1 MTELVSAKISGD
13 QLSIGL
19 SFAKHVAAQCRRSYN
34 QTLMLLSK
42 LGELRFVSTTPRI
55 LVLGAQEEAGRLLWE
70 SVRTPESLVA
80 PADDTGWLVNPSLDG
95 YAAALLLGEPLQRL
109 PSLLAFESVVK
120 HIPEGVAVLN
130 TELKIQWCNDRFT
143 ELTGRTAVGLPAPQ
157 GLTFDDAFASP
168 QIVGP
173 DFAPFNTALGSGLTA
188 RTKYR
193 TGESTYI
200 DVVAAPVFAAGS
212 EFASLVVVT
221 VRDVTVEHQQGEK
234 LTAIHEAG
242 QDLGDIAPEDLL
254 TMSVEARKILL
265 REKIILYT
273 KDVLKFGTI
282 EVRLLNE
289 RTNRLEPLLNV
300 GMMPE
305 AAERE
310 LYAAPTGNGV
320 TGYVA
325 ATGNSYLCRDTS
337 NDPLYLMGV
346 AGASSSL
353 TVPIKRHERVLGT
366 FNVESTYAN
375 AFSEQDQQFLELF
388 CRDLAIALNTLEL
401 LVFERATVASE
412 SSTVLLREAARP
424 VDEILND
431 IAWLQNK
438 FVGFDP
444 QATERLQ
451 RMLKQTRTIRQLIHG
466 IGEKV
471 APQVSTPL
479 PSLSPSK
486 PKLRGKRVLI
496 ADGDETVRA
505 TGHEL
510 LARFGCEVETAH
522 NGEEAILMIRSFH
535 YDVVLYD
542 AEMTDIHLIEA
553 LEKIRAIHAYIPVV
567 LMKGYG
573 YDGAHRMVKARQM
586 GFKLALYKP
595 FRLDLLL
602 TELDKA
608 MTPPG
613 EESPKG

>member
-1 MTELVSAKISGD
+1 M
-13 QLSIGL
+13 
-19 SFAKHVAAQCRRSYN
+19 
-34 QTLMLLSK
+34 
-42 LGELRFVSTTPRI
+42 STTPRI
-55 LVLGAQEEAGRLLWE
+55 LVLGAKEEVARLLWE
-70 SVRTPESLVA
+70 SMRTPESLVCPPDEA
-80 PADDTGWLVNPSLDG
+80 GWQTGSLESEF
-95 YAAALLLGEPLQRL
+95 AAALVLGEPLQHL
-109 PSLLAFESVVK
+109 PTLMALESVVK
-120 HIPEGVAVLN
+120 HLPEGIAVLD
-130 TELKIQWCNDRFT
+130 TDLKIQWCNDRFS
-143 ELTGRTAVGLPAPQ
+143 EFTGRAEAGLSSLR
-157 GLTFDDAFASP
+157 GLSFDEAFATP

-173 DFAPFNTALGSGLTA
+173 DFAPFHTALGSGATS

-193 TGESTYI
+193 TGELTYI
-200 DVVAAPVFAAGS
+200 DVVAAPVYASGS
-212 EFASLVVVT
+212 EYPSLVVVT
-221 VRDVTVEHQQGEK
+221 VRDVSVEHQQGEK

-242 QDLGDIAPEDLL
+242 QDLGDIAPEDLV
-254 TMSVEARKILL
+254 TMSVDARKILL

-273 KDVLKFGTI
+273 KDVLNFETI

-300 GMMPE
+300 GMLSE

-310 LYAAPTGNGV
+310 LFALPTGNGV

-325 ATGNSYLCRDTS
+325 ATGNSYLCRDTTH
-337 NDPLYLMGV
+337 DPLYLRGV

-353 TVPIKRHERVLGT
+353 TVPIKRNERVLGT
-366 FNVESTYAN
+366 FNVESTHAN

-388 CRDLAIALNTLEL
+388 CRDLAVALNTLEL

-451 RMLKQTRTIRQLIHG
+451 RVLQQTRTIRQLIFG
-466 IGEKV
+466 IGQKV
-471 APQVSTPL
+471 APNVSAPMA
-479 PSLSPSK
+479 SLSPSK

-496 ADGDETVRA
+496 ADGDQSVRD

-522 NGEEAILMIRSFH
+522 NGEEALLMIRSFH

-542 AEMTDIHLIEA
+542 AEMSDIHLIEA
-553 LEKIRAIHAYIPVV
+553 LDKIREIRADIPVV
-567 LMKGYG
+567 LMKGFG

-608 MTPPG
+608 FTPPG
-613 EESPKG
+613 EDGQPV

>member
-1 MTELVSAKISGD
+1 M
-13 QLSIGL
+13 
-19 SFAKHVAAQCRRSYN
+19 
-34 QTLMLLSK
+34 
-42 LGELRFVSTTPRI
+42 
-55 LVLGAQEEAGRLLWE
+55 LWE
-70 SVRTPESLVA
+70 SVRTPESLVS
-80 PADDTGWLVNPSLDG
+80 PVDDAKWLSETAECD
-95 YAAALLLGEPLQRL
+95 YAGALVIGESLQRL
-109 PSLLAFESVVK
+109 PTLLAFESVVK
-120 HIPEGVAVLN
+120 HLPEGVAVLN
-130 TELKIQWCNDRFT
+130 SDLKIQWCNDRFN
-143 ELTGRTAVGLPAPQ
+143 ELTGRAALGLPTPH
-157 GLTFDDAFASP
+157 GMSFDDAFASP

-173 DFAPFNTALGSGLTA
+173 DFSPFNTALGSGITA
-188 RTKYR
+188 RTMYC
-193 TGESTYI
+193 TGASTYF
-200 DVVAAPVFAAGS
+200 DVVAAPVFTTDK
-212 EFASLVVVT
+212 EFPSLVVVT
-221 VRDVTVEHQQGEK
+221 VRDVTAEHQQGEK

-242 QDLGDIAPEDLL
+242 QDLGDIAPEDLA
-254 TMSVEARKILL
+254 TMSVDARKMLL

-273 KDVLKFGTI
+273 KDVLKFETI

-289 RTNRLEPLLNV
+289 KTNRLEPLLNV
-300 GMMPE
+300 GMLPE

-310 LYAAPTGNGV
+310 LHALPTGNGV

-337 NDPLYLMGV
+337 NDRLYLMGV
-346 AGASSSL
+346 AGAASSL

-366 FNVESTYAN
+366 FNVESTHAN

-388 CRDLAIALNTLEL
+388 CRDLAVALNTLEL

-412 SSTVLLREAARP
+412 SSTVLLREAAKP

-471 APQVSTPL
+471 APQVQSPVVPL
-479 PSLSPSK
+479 GPSK

-496 ADGDETVRA
+496 ADADESVRA
-505 TGHEL
+505 AGHEL

-522 NGEEAILMIRSFH
+522 NGEEALLMIRSFH

-602 TELDKA
+602 TELDRA
-608 MTPPG
+608 LTPPG
-613 EESPKG
+613 EEPARG

>member
-1 MTELVSAKISGD
+1 M
-13 QLSIGL
+13 
-19 SFAKHVAAQCRRSYN
+19 
-34 QTLMLLSK
+34 
-42 LGELRFVSTTPRI
+42 LGE
-55 LVLGAQEEAGRLLWE
+55 QEEAGRSLWE
-70 SVRTPESLVA
+70 SVRTSESLVA
-80 PADDTGWLVNPSLDG
+80 PTDVAHWLTKPPDG
-95 YAAALLLGEPLQRL
+95 EYDAAFVFGESLQRL
-109 PSLLAFESVVK
+109 PILLAFENVVK
-120 HIPEGVAVLN
+120 YLPEGVAVLDID
-130 TELKIQWCNDRFT
+130 LKIQWCNERFT
-143 ELTGRTAVGLPAPQ
+143 ELTGRTAAGLPEPL
-157 GLTFDDAFASP
+157 GLTFDEAFASP

-173 DFAPFNTALGSGLTA
+173 DFAPFNTALGAGMTA

-193 TGESTYI
+193 SGESTYI
-200 DVVAAPVFAAGS
+200 DVVAAPVFESGN
-212 EFASLVVVT
+212 EYASLIVVT
-221 VRDVTVEHQQGEK
+221 VRDVSAEHVQGEK
-234 LTAIHEAG
+234 LTLIHEAG
-242 QDLGDIAPEDLL
+242 QDLGDINPEDLM
-254 TMSVEARKILL
+254 TMSVDARKMLL

-273 KDVLKFGTI
+273 KDVLKFETI

-289 RTNRLEPLLNV
+289 KTNRLEPLLNV

-310 LYAAPTGNGV
+310 LFALQTGNGV

-337 NDPLYLMGV
+337 TDPLYLMGV
-346 AGASSSL
+346 AGATSSL

-366 FNVESTYAN
+366 FNVESTRPN

-388 CRDLAIALNTLEL
+388 CRDLAVALNTLEL

-412 SSTVLLREAARP
+412 SSTTLLREAARP

-471 APQVSTPL
+471 APHAPVPVS
-479 PSLSPSK
+479 SFGPSK
-486 PKLRGKRVLI
+486 AKLRGKRILI

-505 TGHEL
+505 AGHEL
-510 LARFGCEVETAH
+510 LERYGCEVETAH
-522 NGEEAILMIRSFH
+522 NGEIALLMITSYH

-553 LEKIRAIHAYIPVV
+553 LEKIRAAHEFLPVI

-595 FRLDLLL
+595 FRLDLLMVELEKAL
-602 TELDKA
+602 TPSTDDPAKA
-608 MTPPG
+608 
-613 EESPKG
+613 SP

>member
-1 MTELVSAKISGD
+1 
-13 QLSIGL
+13 
-19 SFAKHVAAQCRRSYN
+19 
-34 QTLMLLSK
+34 
-42 LGELRFVSTTPRI
+42 
-55 LVLGAQEEAGRLLWE
+55 VLGAQEDAGRLLWE
-70 SVRTPESLVA
+70 SVRTPESFVNPPDEA
-80 PADDTGWLVNPSLDG
+80 GWLAKPSEG
-95 YAAALLLGEPLQRL
+95 EFAAALLLGEPLLRL
-109 PSLLAFESVVK
+109 PTLLAFESIVK
-120 HIPEGVAVLN
+120 HLPEGIAVLDVD
-130 TELKIQWCNDRFT
+130 LKIQWCNDRFT
-143 ELTGRTAVGLPAPQ
+143 ELTGRVALGLSSPQ
-157 GLTFDDAFASP
+157 GLSFDDAFSSP
-168 QIVGP
+168 RIVGP
-173 DFAPFNTALGSGLTA
+173 DFAPFNTALGSGMTA

-200 DVVAAPVFAAGS
+200 DVVAAPVFTAGS
-212 EFASLVVVT
+212 EFPSLVVVT
-221 VRDVTVEHQQGEK
+221 VQDVTDEHQQGEK

-254 TMSVEARKILL
+254 TMSVEARKMLL

-273 KDVLKFGTI
+273 KDVLKFETI

-310 LYAAPTGNGV
+310 LMAVPTGNGV

-337 NDPLYLMGV
+337 TDPLYLMGV

-366 FNVESTYAN
+366 FNVESTHAN

-431 IAWLQNK
+431 IDWLQNK

-471 APQVSTPL
+471 APQVSAPIASMT
-479 PSLSPSK
+479 PSK

-496 ADGDETVRA
+496 ADGDESVRA

-522 NGEEAILMIRSFH
+522 NGEEALLMIRSFH
-535 YDVVLYD
+535 YDIVLYD

-553 LEKIRAIHAYIPVV
+553 LEQIRAIHAYIPVI

-613 EESPKG
+613 EEPSKPTP

>member
-1 MTELVSAKISGD
+1 M
-13 QLSIGL
+13 
-19 SFAKHVAAQCRRSYN
+19 
-34 QTLMLLSK
+34 
-42 LGELRFVSTTPRI
+42 
-55 LVLGAQEEAGRLLWE
+55 LGAKEDVGRLLWE
-70 SVRTPESLVA
+70 SVRKSESLVC
-80 PADDTGWLVNPSLDG
+80 PADDAGWLAIPPQGEYV
-95 YAAALLLGEPLQRL
+95 AALVLGEPLQHL
-109 PSLLAFESVVK
+109 PTLLALESVVK
-120 HIPEGVAVLN
+120 HLPEGIAVLDV
-130 TELKIQWCNDRFT
+130 ELKIQWCNDRFA
-143 ELTGRTAVGLPAPQ
+143 ELTGRTALGLPAPR
-157 GLTFDDAFASP
+157 GLSFDEAFATP

-173 DFAPFNTALGSGLTA
+173 DFSPFHTALGSGMTA

-200 DVVAAPVFAAGS
+200 DVVAAPVYASGG
-212 EFASLVVVT
+212 EYPSLVVVT
-221 VRDVTVEHQQGEK
+221 VRDVSLEHQQGEK

-242 QDLGDIAPEDLL
+242 QDLGDIAPEDLI
-254 TMSVEARKILL
+254 TMSVDARKVLL

-273 KDVLKFGTI
+273 KDVLNFETI
-282 EVRLLNE
+282 EVRLFNE

-300 GMMPE
+300 GMMAE
-305 AAERE
+305 ATERE
-310 LYAAPTGNGV
+310 LLALPTGNGV

-337 NDPLYLMGV
+337 HDPLYLMGV

-353 TVPIKRHERVLGT
+353 TVPIKRNERVLGT
-366 FNVESTYAN
+366 FNVESTQAN

-471 APQVSTPL
+471 APQVSAPMG
-479 PSLSPSK
+479 SLSPSM

-496 ADGDETVRA
+496 ADGDASVRA

-522 NGEEAILMIRSFH
+522 NGEEALLMIRSFH

-553 LEKIRAIHAYIPVV
+553 LEQIRAIHAYIPVV

-595 FRLDLLL
+595 FRLDLLM

-608 MTPPG
+608 LALPG
-613 EESPKG
+613 EVPAAE

>member
-1 MTELVSAKISGD
+1 M
-13 QLSIGL
+13 
-19 SFAKHVAAQCRRSYN
+19 
-34 QTLMLLSK
+34 
-42 LGELRFVSTTPRI
+42 
-55 LVLGAQEEAGRLLWE
+55 LGAQQDAGRSLWE
-70 SVRTPESLVA
+70 SVRTPESLVSA
-80 PADDTGWLVNPSLDG
+80 PDDQGWLAKPLDG
-95 YAAALLLGEPLQRL
+95 EFVAALVLGEPLQQL
-109 PSLLAFESVVK
+109 PTLLAFESVVK
-120 HIPEGVAVLN
+120 HLPEGIAVLDLD
-130 TELKIQWCNDRFT
+130 LKIKWCNDRFA
-143 ELTGRTAVGLPAPQ
+143 ELTGRTSLELPSSIGLS
-157 GLTFDDAFASP
+157 FDDAFASP
-168 QIVGP
+168 RIVGP

-188 RTKYR
+188 RTMYR

-200 DVVAAPVFAAGS
+200 DVVAAPVFTPGN
-212 EFASLVVVT
+212 EYPSLVVVT
-221 VRDVTVEHQQGEK
+221 VRDVSDEQQQGEK

-254 TMSVEARKILL
+254 TMSVEARKMLL
-265 REKIILYT
+265 REKIIHYT
-273 KDVLKFGTI
+273 KDVLKFETI

-289 RTNRLEPLLNV
+289 RTNKLEPLLNV

-310 LYAAPTGNGV
+310 LTAAKTGNGV

-337 NDPLYLMGV
+337 NDPLYLVGV

-366 FNVESTYAN
+366 FNVESTHAN

-466 IGEKV
+466 IGDKV
-471 APQVSTPL
+471 APQASTPIAAL
-479 PSLSPSK
+479 TPSK
-486 PKLRGKRVLI
+486 PRLRGKRVLI
-496 ADGDETVRA
+496 ADRDETVRA

-522 NGEEAILMIRSFH
+522 NGEEALLMIRSFH

-553 LEKIRAIHAYIPVV
+553 LEQIREIHAYIPVV

-602 TELDKA
+602 PELDEA
-608 MTPPG
+608 LTPPG
-613 EESPKG
+613 EEPAKAT

>member
-1 MTELVSAKISGD
+1 M
-13 QLSIGL
+13 
-19 SFAKHVAAQCRRSYN
+19 
-34 QTLMLLSK
+34 
-42 LGELRFVSTTPRI
+42 STTPRI
-55 LVLGAQEEAGRLLWE
+55 LVLGAQEDAAGLLLE
-70 SVRTPESLVA
+70 SVRTPDLLVT
-80 PADDTGWLVNPSLDG
+80 PTDDAKWLANPTDSE
-95 YAAALLLGEPLQRL
+95 YTAAFVLGEALQRL
-109 PSLLAFESVVK
+109 PTLLAFESVVK

-130 TELKIQWCNDRFT
+130 TDLKIQWCNDQFT
-143 ELTGRTAVGLPAPQ
+143 ELTGRTALGLPSPL
-157 GLTFDDAFASP
+157 GMSFDDAFASP

-173 DFAPFNTALGSGLTA
+173 DFSPFNTALGSGMTA

-193 TGESTYI
+193 SGESTYF
-200 DVVAAPVFAAGS
+200 DVVAAPVFSSGS
-212 EFASLVVVT
+212 EFASMVVVT
-221 VRDVTVEHQQGEK
+221 VRDVTAEHQQGEK

-242 QDLGDIAPEDLL
+242 QDLGDIAPEDLV
-254 TMSVEARKILL
+254 TMSVDARKMLL

-289 RTNRLEPLLNV
+289 KTNRLEPLLNV

-310 LYAAPTGNGV
+310 LNAEPAGNGV

-337 NDPLYLMGV
+337 TDPLYLMGA

-366 FNVESTYAN
+366 FNVESTHAN

-388 CRDLAIALNTLEL
+388 CRDLAVALNTLEL

-471 APQVSTPL
+471 SPQVPNPVASFG
-479 PSLSPSK
+479 PSK
-486 PKLRGKRVLI
+486 PKLKGKRVLI

-522 NGEEAILMIRSFH
+522 NGEEALLMIRSFH

-602 TELDKA
+602 TELDRA
-608 MTPPG
+608 LTPPG
-613 EESPKG
+613 EETPK

>member
-1 MTELVSAKISGD
+1 MSS
-13 QLSIGL
+13 
-19 SFAKHVAAQCRRSYN
+19 
-34 QTLMLLSK
+34 
-42 LGELRFVSTTPRI
+42 TPRI
-55 LVLGAQEEAGRLLWE
+55 LTLGAREDAGRLLE
-70 SVRTPESLVA
+70 SARSPESLITPEDDSRWLTN
-80 PADDTGWLVNPSLDG
+80 PAEGQF
-95 YAAALLLGEPLQRL
+95 AAALVLGESLQRL
-109 PSLLAFESVVK
+109 PTLLAFESVVK
-120 HIPEGVAVLN
+120 QIPEGVAVLN
-130 TELKIQWCNDRFT
+130 TDLKIQWCNDRFS
-143 ELTGRTAVGLPAPQ
+143 ELSGRTAKEMPTPIGLS
-157 GLTFDDAFASP
+157 FDDTFASP
-168 QIVGP
+168 QIIGP
-173 DFAPFNTALGSGLTA
+173 DFSPFNTALGSGVTA

-193 TGESTYI
+193 SGESTYL
-200 DVVAAPVFAAGS
+200 DVVAAPIFVPGG
-212 EFASLVVVT
+212 EYPTMVVVT
-221 VRDVTVEHQQGEK
+221 VRDVTQEHQQGEK

-265 REKIILYT
+265 REKIIFYT
-273 KDVLKFGTI
+273 KDVLNFETI

-300 GMMPE
+300 GMMAE

-310 LYAAPTGNGV
+310 LYSSPTGNGV

-337 NDPLYLMGV
+337 TDTLYLTGA

-366 FNVESTYAN
+366 FNVESTHAN

-388 CRDLAIALNTLEL
+388 CRDLAVALNTLEL

-431 IAWLQNK
+431 IAWLQ
-438 FVGFDP
+438 
-444 QATERLQ
+444 
-451 RMLKQTRTIRQLIHG
+451 TIRQLIHG

-471 APQVSTPL
+471 SPTVAPPMTA
-479 PSLSPSK
+479 PSK

-496 ADGDETVRA
+496 ADGDESVRA
-505 TGHEL
+505 AGHEL

-522 NGEEAILMIRSFH
+522 NGEEALLMIRSFH

-553 LEKIRAIHAYIPVV
+553 LEKVRAIHGYIPVI

-602 TELDKA
+602 NELDKA
-608 MTPPG
+608 LTPPG
-613 EESPKG
+613 DEPPKP

>member
-1 MTELVSAKISGD
+1 M
-13 QLSIGL
+13 
-19 SFAKHVAAQCRRSYN
+19 
-34 QTLMLLSK
+34 
-42 LGELRFVSTTPRI
+42 STTPRI
-55 LVLGAQEEAGRLLWE
+55 LVLGSREEAARSIWE
-70 SVRTPESLVA
+70 SVKIPESLVCA
-80 PADDTGWLVNPSLDG
+80 PGESDWLTESLDKDFT
-95 YAAALLLGEPLQRL
+95 AALVLGEPLKHL
-109 PSLLAFESVVK
+109 PTLLALESVVK
-120 HIPEGVAVLN
+120 HLPEGVAVLDP
-130 TELKIQWCNDRFT
+130 ELKIQWCNDRFS
-143 ELTGRTAVGLPAPQ
+143 EFTGRDKVGLPSLR
-157 GLTFDDAFASP
+157 GLSFDEAFATP

-173 DFAPFNTALGSGLTA
+173 DFAPFHNALGSGMTT

-200 DVVAAPVFAAGS
+200 DVVAAPVYASGA
-212 EFASLVVVT
+212 EFPSLIVVT

-242 QDLGDIAPEDLL
+242 QDLGDIAPEDLI
-254 TMSVEARKILL
+254 TMSVDARKVLL

-273 KDVLKFGTI
+273 KDVLNFETI
-282 EVRLLNE
+282 EVRVLNE

-300 GMMPE
+300 GMLSE

-310 LYAAPTGNGV
+310 LFALPTGNGV

-337 NDPLYLMGV
+337 NDKLYLKGV

-353 TVPIKRHERVLGT
+353 TVPIKRNERVLGT
-366 FNVESTYAN
+366 FNVESTHAN

-388 CRDLAIALNTLEL
+388 CKDLAVALNTLEL
-401 LVFERATVASE
+401 LVFERATVAEE
-412 SSTVLLREAARP
+412 SSIQLLREAARP

-431 IAWLQNK
+431 LAWLQHK

-451 RMLKQTRTIRQLIHG
+451 RVLQQTRTVKQLIFG
-466 IGEKV
+466 IGQKI
-471 APQVSTPL
+471 APHAPSPL
-479 PSLSPSK
+479 AAMLPFK
-486 PKLRGKRVLI
+486 PKLKGKRVLI
-496 ADGDETVRA
+496 ADADQSVRD

-510 LARFGCEVETAH
+510 LARYGCEVETAH
-522 NGEEAILMIRSFH
+522 NGDEALLMLRLSH
-535 YDVVLYD
+535 YDVLLYD
-542 AEMTDIHLIEA
+542 AEMSDIHLIEA
-553 LEKIRAIHAYIPVV
+553 LEKIRDIRPRIPVV
-567 LMKGYG
+567 LMKGFG

-608 MTPPG
+608 FDLAS
-613 EESPKG
+613 EESSFG

>member
-1 MTELVSAKISGD
+1 M
-13 QLSIGL
+13 
-19 SFAKHVAAQCRRSYN
+19 
-34 QTLMLLSK
+34 
-42 LGELRFVSTTPRI
+42 
-55 LVLGAQEEAGRLLWE
+55 LGAQEDAAGLLLE
-70 SVRTPESLVA
+70 SVRTPDLLVT
-80 PADDTGWLVNPSLDG
+80 PTDDAKWLANPTDSE
-95 YAAALLLGEPLQRL
+95 YTAAFVLGEALQRL
-109 PSLLAFESVVK
+109 PTLLAFESVVK

-130 TELKIQWCNDRFT
+130 TDLKIQWCNDQFT
-143 ELTGRTAVGLPAPQ
+143 ELTGRAALGLPSPL
-157 GLTFDDAFASP
+157 GMSFDDAFASP

-173 DFAPFNTALGSGLTA
+173 DFSPFNTALGSGLTA

-193 TGESTYI
+193 SGESTYF
-200 DVVAAPVFAAGS
+200 DVVAAPVFPSGS
-212 EFASLVVVT
+212 EFASMVVVT
-221 VRDVTVEHQQGEK
+221 VRDVTAEHQQGEK

-242 QDLGDIAPEDLL
+242 QDLGDIAPEDLV
-254 TMSVEARKILL
+254 TMSVDARKMLL

-289 RTNRLEPLLNV
+289 KTNRLEPLLNV

-310 LYAAPTGNGV
+310 LNAEPTGNGV

-337 NDPLYLMGV
+337 TDPLYLMGA

-366 FNVESTYAN
+366 FNVESTHAN

-388 CRDLAIALNTLEL
+388 CRDLAVALNTLEL

-471 APQVSTPL
+471 SPQVPNPVASFG
-479 PSLSPSK
+479 PSK
-486 PKLRGKRVLI
+486 PKLKGKRVLI

-522 NGEEAILMIRSFH
+522 NGEEALLMIRSFH

-542 AEMTDIHLIEA
+542 AEMNDIHLIEA

-602 TELDKA
+602 TELDRA
-608 MTPPG
+608 LTPPG
-613 EESPKG
+613 EESPK

>member
-1 MTELVSAKISGD
+1 MV
-13 QLSIGL
+13 
-19 SFAKHVAAQCRRSYN
+19 
-34 QTLMLLSK
+34 
-42 LGELRFVSTTPRI
+42 
-55 LVLGAQEEAGRLLWE
+55 GAQEEAGRTLWD
-70 SVRTPESLVA
+70 SVQTPDALVA
-80 PADDTGWLVNPSLDG
+80 AATDGELVASSLSGDV
-95 YAAALLLGEPLQRL
+95 AAALVMGEPLRRL
-109 PSLLAFESVVK
+109 PTLLSFESVIK
-120 HIPEGVAVLN
+120 HLPEGVAVLN
-130 TELKIQWCNDRFT
+130 LELKIQWSNDRFT
-143 ELTGRTAVGLPAPQ
+143 ELTGRTSLGLPSPQ
-157 GLTFDDAFASP
+157 GLTFDEAFASP
-168 QIVGP
+168 HIVGP
-173 DFAPFNTALGSGLTA
+173 DFAPFNTALGSGMTS

-200 DVVAAPVFAAGS
+200 DVVAAPVYSGGGDYPS
-212 EFASLVVVT
+212 MVVVT
-221 VRDVTVEHQQGEK
+221 VRDVSAETQQGEK

-254 TMSVEARKILL
+254 TMSVDARKVLL

-273 KDVLKFGTI
+273 KDVLKFETI

-310 LYAAPTGNGV
+310 LLAEPTGNGV

-337 NDPLYLMGV
+337 NDRLYLMGV

-366 FNVESTYAN
+366 FNVESTQPN
-375 AFSEQDQQFLELF
+375 AFSEEDQQFLELF
-388 CRDLAIALNTLEL
+388 CRDLATALNTLEL

-424 VDEILND
+424 VNDILND

-451 RMLKQTRTIRQLIHG
+451 RMLKQTRTIRQLING

-471 APQVSTPL
+471 APQAASPLAPATPTT
-479 PSLSPSK
+479 SK
-486 PKLRGKRVLI
+486 LKGKRILM
-496 ADGDETVRA
+496 ADGDESVRA
-505 TGHEL
+505 TGLEL
-510 LARFGCEVETAH
+510 LSRFGCEVETAH
-522 NGEEAILMIRSFH
+522 NGEEALLMIRSFH

-542 AEMTDIHLIEA
+542 AEMTDIHVIEA
-553 LEKIRAIHAYIPVV
+553 LEKIRAIHSYIPVV

-608 MTPPG
+608 LAAPSEEPP
-613 EESPKG
+613 KV